1 MTPKTETTSESI
13 LKNRLS
19 LWAEFLLLFLGVPLV
34 LALALDPQQMRYV
47 LIGSALLG
55 AFLLAI
61 TPSFRW
67 VSLIEGRVSWT
78 GFFVLGFVT
87 LIVSVILCMLLLP
100 ERLFLIL
107 TEMPLL
113 VPILA
118 IGYPI
123 ILVLPQEL
131 IFRPLFFE
139 RYGKLFRSETQA
151 IWINAGLFSFAH
163 LMYWHWVVFLLTF
176 VGSFIFTRS
185 YLRGSFPE
193 AIAYHSIA
201 GLMIF
206 MSGLG
211 WLFYSGGNVAQ
222 P

>member
-1 MTPKTETTSESI
+1 MTVQNEFQYSSGTRVPVF
-13 LKNRLS
+13 
-19 LWAEFLLLFLGVPLV
+19 LWAEFLILFLGVPLV
-34 LALALDPQQMRYV
+34 LALVLEPAQMRYV

-55 AFLLAI
+55 AILLAI
-61 TPSFRW
+61 TPSFKW
-67 VSLIEGRVSWT
+67 SSLWTGRVNWI
-78 GFFVLGFVT
+78 GFMLLGVIT
-87 LIVSVILCMLLLP
+87 LAVSVVLCLLILP

-107 TEMPLL
+107 KEMPLL

-139 RYGKLFRSETQA
+139 RYNGLFNSERQA
-151 IWINAGLFSFAH
+151 VWINAGLFSFAH